1 MRQRTSVLA
10 AIILGIGLFVVAGT
24 ALANNQPLPHF
35 SVSSGGGTPLS
46 VRFDA
51 SASEDPDGRIVSYQW
66 VFGDGYTGS
75 GNKKTHVYAAPGDYE
90 VTLMVFDDAGAGNS
104 STSTITVSEANVSMG
119 DNLIS
124 DKAYQRADVPTGL
137 QVGQAAPL
145 FTLPDLQGA
154 NHNLSDYLGKVVI
167 LEFWRT
173 TCSHCLASLPH
184 LEDLRADLTDDNVVV
199 ITVILNGSPQD
210 AANYL
215 AKEGLGGFINL
226 WQPSHLS
233 ERPSDIYQISF
244 VPHTILID
252 RYGVIRYNG
261 LPDNLV
267 EATITPFL

>member
-1 MRQRTSVLA
+1 MA
-10 AIILGIGLFVVAGT
+10 AVILGIVLLVVAGT
-24 ALANNQPLPHF
+24 AFANSHPLPHF
-35 SVSSGGGTPLS
+35 SVSPGGGTPLS

-75 GNKKTHVYAAPGDYE
+75 GNKKTHVYSAPGHYE
-90 VTLMVFDDAGAGNS
+90 VTLMVFDDAGAGSS
-104 STSTITVSEANVSMG
+104 STSTIIVSEANVTMG
-119 DNLIS
+119 DNSIS

-137 QVGQAAPL
+137 QVGQSAPL
-145 FTLPDLQGA
+145 FALPDLQGA
-154 NHNLSDYLGKVVI
+154 NHNLSDYLGKIVI

-184 LEDLRADLTDDNVVV
+184 LEDLRANLANDDVVV
-199 ITVILNGSPQD
+199 ITVVLNGAPQD

-215 AKEGLGGFINL
+215 AKEGLSGFINL

-233 ERPSDIYQISF
+233 ERPSDIYEISF
-244 VPHTILID
+244 VPHTFLID

-261 LPDNLV
+261 LPDNLAQ
-267 EATITPFL
+267 ATITPLL